1 MAPPTVLMSVRAW
14 AARPLRLLPPAGAS
28 PAGDALL
35 RLQLSVRPG
44 PGPGPP
50 LFRLALRHTDARR
63 SQSVAEYDLKDVTYT
78 VQSALCHELALRR
91 GEEDP
96 LLLHFEDER
105 EAHEWW
111 TVLSSSLREAQKAA
125 ESPGEL
131 VPPPALLPAASGSA
145 PTTPAPDTP
154 QPAELSHREDLALRL
169 ARAIEFG
176 DEQAASQCAVAL
188 AQQQASLRILLPE
201 SSYPADEIRM
211 KVGVEDATCST
222 NITIR
227 VHAHMPLRT
236 LRQQVFREYGFHPS
250 VQRWII
256 GQCLCADDRTLGSY
270 GIRRDGDTAFL
281 YLLSATRAGLS
292 EQRCEEDHALAT
304 LPPAPSL
311 ADGAGAEETRR
322 SSALPS
328 MAPKRAWLPGTGGKM
343 DIGEISQHLGM
354 LQLCSTAPSQPKAAP
369 PNAAPPAPAQAGWPC
384 PTCTFI
390 NKPTRPGCEMCS
402 TARPAAYVVP
412 GSHRPDTS
420 ELWRMQQEEEG
431 IVQYQQALAV
441 ERRQNFQRLLQLEE
455 EGLVPSPEAM
465 DCPICCLPVARGE
478 GVLLRECLHSFC
490 RDCLRQVISY
500 SREPQVSC
508 PFRDNAYA
516 CSRKLQEREVRAL
529 VSAEEYR
536 QFLDRGLVA
545 AESRAQNSYHCST
558 PDCRGWCLREDAAT
572 TFACPVCGRH
582 NCLLCQAS
590 HEGKSCQQHQA
601 DLQLQAENE
610 AAARQT
616 QDMLQGPG
624 DTSGGCRCNV
634 DGQRCHPH
642 CQNCH

>member
-1 MAPPTVLMSVRAW
+1 MASLAPGGKVPAPLPR
-14 AARPLRLLPPAGAS
+14 AARDTRGRLGAPCTRPP
-28 PAGDALL
+28 
-35 RLQLSVRPG
+35 
-44 PGPGPP
+44 
-50 LFRLALRHTDARR
+50 R
-63 SQSVAEYDLKDVTYT
+63 STQR
-78 VQSALCHELALRR
+78 LRR
-91 GEEDP
+91 AP
-96 LLLHFEDER
+96 CVRRLF
-105 EAHEWW
+105 
-111 TVLSSSLREAQKAA
+111 AA
-125 ESPGEL
+125 VSP
-131 VPPPALLPAASGSA
+131 P
-145 PTTPAPDTP
+145 
-154 QPAELSHREDLALRL
+154 
-169 ARAIEFG
+169 
-176 DEQAASQCAVAL
+176 
-188 AQQQASLRILLPE
+188 
-201 SSYPADEIRM
+201 
-211 KVGVEDATCST
+211 
-222 NITIR
+222 
-227 VHAHMPLRT
+227 
-236 LRQQVFREYGFHPS
+236 
-250 VQRWII
+250 
-256 GQCLCADDRTLGSY
+256 
-270 GIRRDGDTAFL
+270 
-281 YLLSATRAGLS
+281 
-292 EQRCEEDHALAT
+292 
-304 LPPAPSL
+304 
-311 ADGAGAEETRR
+311 
-322 SSALPS
+322 
-328 MAPKRAWLPGTGGKM
+328 AWLPGTGGKM

>member
-490 RDCLRQVISY
+490 SWCRRRSTG
-500 SREPQVSC
+500 SSWTGAWWRPRAGRRTATTAARPTAGAGVSARTR
-508 PFRDNAYA
+508 PPRSPAPSAGATTA
-516 CSRKLQEREVRAL
+516 CSARPATRGRAA
-529 VSAEEYR
+529 SSTR
-536 QFLDRGLVA
+536 PTCS
-545 AESRAQNSYHCST
+545 SRLRTRLRPGRPRTC
-558 PDCRGWCLREDAAT
+558 CRGWCRRARPCPAPCAGSRCRRQPAAT
-572 TFACPVCGRH
+572 G
-582 NCLLCQAS
+582 S
-590 HEGKSCQQHQA
+590 
-601 DLQLQAENE
+601 
-610 AAARQT
+610 AAPCARRRSA
-616 QDMLQGPG
+616 G
-624 DTSGGCRCNV
+624 
-634 DGQRCHPH
+634 
-642 CQNCH
+642 